1 MSSYKPEEIWTAFDV
16 LSSRIA
22 DSDEIGQK
30 RLRQI
35 KITLTEYFGMIR
47 HLKKTPLWDIF
58 EYEKKLEQPL
68 DLLVYEN
75 NHLKEEINKLH
86 KRLGIKEKYKTNPYD
101 YMFQDEDGFRDK
113 EW

>member
-35 KITLTEYFGMIR
+35 KIALTEYFEMIR

-86 KRLGIKEKYKTNPYD
+86 KKLGIKEKYKTNPYD
-101 YMFQDEDGFRDK
+101 YMFQDEYGFRDK
-113 EW
+113 E

>member
-1 MSSYKPEEIWTAFDV
+1 MSSYRPEEVWMAFDD
-16 LSSRIA
+16 LSNRIA

-35 KITLTEYFGMIR
+35 KITLTEYFEMIR

-86 KRLGIKEKYKTNPYD
+86 KKLGIKEKYKTNPYE

-113 EW
+113 E